1 MCWVTWVVVFF
12 YKLNRENIFMIEVA
26 HVLTIWEMCNI
37 LIEISVER
45 KRLEWLR
52 YEKYVQ
58 HNVGFQC
65 VKWIDMC
72 VLDPEL

>member
-1 MCWVTWVVVFF
+1 MSRMMRC
-12 YKLNRENIFMIEVA
+12 
-26 HVLTIWEMCNI
+26 
-37 LIEISVER
+37 
-45 KRLEWLR
+45 
-52 YEKYVQ
+52 EKYVQ